1 MALLEKSSVSTPGA
15 HRFEC
20 PQGFATLARAT
31 PRVIQIAM
39 SGSVDA
45 SVGKR
50 LAAALHGEL
59 SSATR
64 PVHTFW
70 DLEAMFQYASEVRVL
85 STQALVRNW
94 DKVASVETLATNRLV
109 KMGVAVANVALR
121 GRIKNTEKRSEFER
135 KLRAALDQP

>member
-1 MALLEKSSVSTPGA
+1 MGGLDKISESTVGA

-20 PQGFATLARAT
+20 AQGFATLARTA

-50 LAAALHGEL
+50 LSAILHEEL
-59 SSATR
+59 RTATA

-94 DKVASVETLATNRLV
+94 DKVASIETLATHRLV

-121 GRIKNTEKRSEFER
+121 GRIKNTEKRAEFER

>member
-1 MALLEKSSVSTPGA
+1 MSVHPAGA

-20 PQGFATLARAT
+20 AQGFATLVRTA
-31 PRVIQIAM
+31 PKVIKIAM
-39 SGSVDA
+39 GGSVDA

-50 LAAALHGEL
+50 FAAALDEEL
-59 SSATR
+59 RSATA

-70 DLEAMFQYASEVRVL
+70 DLGEMFQYASEVRVL

-94 DKVASVETLATNRLV
+94 AKVASVETLATHRLV

-121 GRIKNTEKRSEFER
+121 GRIKNTEDRAEFER
-135 KLRAALDQP
+135 KIKTTLAER

>member
-1 MALLEKSSVSTPGA
+1 MSADPAGA
-15 HRFEC
+15 RRFEC
-20 PQGFATLARAT
+20 AQGFATLARTA
-31 PRVIQIAM
+31 PRVIQIVM

-50 LAAALHGEL
+50 FAAALHDEL
-59 SSATR
+59 SSAAA

-70 DLEAMFQYASEVRVL
+70 DLAAMFQYASEVRVL

-94 DKVASVETLATNRLV
+94 DNVASVETLATHRLV

-121 GRIKNTEKRSEFER
+121 GRIKNTESRPDFER
-135 KLRAALDQP
+135 KVRAALEKP